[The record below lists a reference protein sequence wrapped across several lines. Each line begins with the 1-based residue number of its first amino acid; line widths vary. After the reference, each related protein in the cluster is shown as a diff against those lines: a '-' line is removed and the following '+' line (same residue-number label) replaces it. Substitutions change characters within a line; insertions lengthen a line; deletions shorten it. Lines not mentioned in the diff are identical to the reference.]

1 MGKVKVI
8 EASKQS
14 RRQRGSFIENQ
25 LIFRCINR
33 KLCSISI
40 VLIRT

>member
-25 LIFRCINR
+25 L
-33 KLCSISI
+33 KSCSI
-40 VLIRT
+40 LQG